1 MSRRTITMITGCVLL
16 VALGIG
22 SIRLPVPYVR
32 LGPGPTYDTLGTD
45 DAGKEIIGIDGRDER
60 QTSGHLNLTT
70 ISVRGGPGDNLD
82 LLTALGGWLDPR
94 FSVVPRE
101 EIYPPGKSA
110 QEVDKETTKE
120 FTESQSSAEFVAL
133 GELGYPP
140 QVVVQDVPAGSPSAG
155 KLAPKDEL
163 VSVNGQ
169 RVREYSD
176 ISKVLTALSPGATV
190 EVGYRRDGKT
200 GTARIVTTKAS
211 DRKGAAVGIVLTLR
225 RDAPFTVTI
234 GLNESIGGPSA
245 GLMFALGIMD
255 KVGPE
260 ELTGGKFIA
269 GTGTIDFSGNVGPI
283 GGIQL
288 KMISAREHGA
298 TVFLVPKDNCTDALQ
313 RPPAGLQLVKVETLR
328 GALEALQDIRAGQ
341 PAPTCEAP

>member
-1 MSRRTITMITGCVLL
+1 
-16 VALGIG
+16 
-22 SIRLPVPYVR
+22 
-32 LGPGPTYDTLGTD
+32 
-45 DAGKEIIGIDGRDER
+45 
-60 QTSGHLNLTT
+60 
-70 ISVRGGPGDNLD
+70 
-82 LLTALGGWLDPR
+82 
-94 FSVVPRE
+94 VVPRE